1 MELERITQYVLYVG
15 LNDKDVKRQIVP
27 TDIAEEIAMETIGD
41 CSIERIRGCYTH
53 ENGKRVYENTLK
65 ISILFRSDEEI
76 ARYIDEL
83 KHKLNQESIAVMR
96 NSVESA
102 LM

>member
-27 TDIAEEIAMETIGD
+27 TEIAEEIAMETIGD

-76 ARYIDEL
+76 ATSGKTVLTNPFTAKSTTTPRL
-83 KHKLNQESIAVMR
+83 R
-96 NSVESA
+96 NS
-102 LM
+102 L